1 MTQPAAIQLR
11 QPGPPTPRWMRGLFA
26 LAALSMAGGAVFHF
40 VRVLAPLPGD
50 GSPPWRHGLFVVVDA
65 ALGIGFWKRPR
76 WFPLVFAGVVAQQL
90 GSHGMAAYRAF
101 QHGHVDVVSLAVVAL
116 MPALLLL
123 LMRERRL
130 RRLSTARRP

>member
-1 MTQPAAIQLR
+1 
-11 QPGPPTPRWMRGLFA
+11 MRGVFA
-26 LAALSMAGGAVFHF
+26 LAALSMAGGAVFHL

-90 GSHGMAAYRAF
+90 GSHGMAAHRAF
-101 QHGHVDVVSLAVVAL
+101 QRGQVDVVSLVVVAL
-116 MPALLLL
+116 LPALLLL
-123 LMRERRL
+123 LIREHRL
-130 RRLSTARRP
+130 RGPSAARRP